1 MTARATQYEHY
12 YNRNMKHSI
21 IALCSLL
28 TVATSAT
35 AQTMSLSQCRE
46 AALKN
51 NKEMAAAIKQ
61 TEGARYTMKS
71 YLGNFFPNFTATG
84 IGLYSNAEGKYSSG
98 SGNLPTFQADA
109 TGQFAQNG
117 GFAFFP
123 GLDLNLKIGTVYV
136 GGVQV
141 EQPIFMGGK
150 IIAAYKMAKLGKE
163 MSQLN
168 ETLTETE
175 VILKTDE
182 AYANVVKAKE
192 MSKVAAAYKATLEE
206 LLKNVESAYNNGL
219 RPQND
224 VLKVKV
230 KLNESELS
238 VRKAENALRLATM
251 NLCHVIGSPLT
262 TTIEVEEGFPEME
275 QQMTQATMDITSRPE
290 YAILGKQEA
299 IAKQQVTLNRSELLP
314 KIGVVGAYEYAHGI
328 ELNDQT
334 LFDKGSFYVM
344 LNVNVP
350 LFHFGERMNKVKAAK
365 AKLEQI
371 RYERENTNE
380 RMTLELAQASNNL
393 DESRLES
400 ELSDRSLEQAE
411 ENMRVSK
418 KQYEVGL
425 ETLSNY
431 LEAQTL
437 WQKAYSTK
445 VDAHF
450 QMYINY
456 IAYQKAAGLL
466 KTAK

>member
-1 MTARATQYEHY
+1 
-12 YNRNMKHSI
+12 MKHSI
-21 IALCSLL
+21 ITLWSLL
-28 TVATSAT
+28 TMAAYLP
-35 AQTMSLSQCRE
+35 AQETISLKQCRE

-51 NKEMAAAIKQ
+51 NKEMAAAVKQ
-61 TEGARYTMKS
+61 TESARYTMKS
-71 YLGNFFPNFTATG
+71 YWGNFFPNITAKG

-98 SGNLPTFQADA
+98 SGNLPTFQPNAE
-109 TGQFAQNG
+109 GQFVQNG
-117 GFAFFP
+117 GFAYFP

-141 EQPIFMGGK
+141 EQPVFMGGK

-168 ETLTETE
+168 EILTETE

-192 MSKVAAAYKATLEE
+192 LSKVAKAYKATLEE
-206 LLKNVESAYNNGL
+206 LMKNVESAYKHGL
-219 RPQND
+219 KPQND

-230 KLNESELS
+230 KLNESELAE
-238 VRKAENALRLATM
+238 RKAENALRLATM
-251 NLCHVIGSPLT
+251 NLCHVIGRPLT
-262 TTIEVEEGFPEME
+262 STIEVEEGFPEME
-275 QQMTQATMDITSRPE
+275 KQYTETTMDITTRPE

-299 IAKQQVTLNRSELLP
+299 MAKQQVTLNRSELLP
-314 KIGVVGAYEYAHGI
+314 KIGVVGAYQYAHGI

-334 LFDKGSFYVM
+334 MFDKGAFSVM
-344 LNVNVP
+344 LNVSVP
-350 LFHFGERMNKVKAAK
+350 LFHFGERTNKVKAAK
-365 AKLEQI
+365 AKLGQI

-380 RMTLELAQASNNL
+380 RMMLELAQAVNNL

-400 ELSDRSLEQAE
+400 EISDRSLEQAE
-411 ENMRVSK
+411 ENMRISK

-450 QMYINY
+450 QLYISY
-456 IAYQKAAGLL
+456 ITYQKAAGLL
-466 KTAK
+466 QSPNSYRK